1 MPRRRMDPYDP
12 SLVPVARALR
22 RAATVPERL
31 LWSRLRGRRLG
42 VRFLRQHP
50 VLRYVADFCCPE
62 AWLIV
67 EVDGRSHDGLGD
79 ADRARQATLEA
90 LGYRVL
96 RIANDDVLR
105 DIDSVIRLIADT
117 LERSPH

>member
-1 MPRRRMDPYDP
+1 MPRRRMDPCDP
-12 SLVPVARALR
+12 PLVPVARALR
-22 RAATVPERL
+22 RAATVPARR

-79 ADRARQATLEA
+79 ADRARQATLVA

-96 RIANDDVLR
+96 RIANDDVPR